1 MFLTGAVSGGT
12 SMMSAV
18 TAALTTVINWCG
30 TVVTAVLS
38 GELSEL
44 LPLLATGVAISALML
59 GVKCIKSFAWGT

>member
-1 MFLTGAVSGGT
+1 MVMLTATGGA

-18 TAALTTVINWCG
+18 TSALTTVIGWCG

-44 LPLLATGVAISALML
+44 LPLLAVGVAISALML

>member
-1 MFLTGAVSGGT
+1 MFLTGATTGGK
-12 SMMSAV
+12 SMMAAV
-18 TAALTTVINWCG
+18 TAALSTVISWCG

-44 LPLLATGVAISALML
+44 LPLLAVGVAISALML

>member
-1 MFLTGAVSGGT
+1 MVMLTATGGT

-18 TAALTTVINWCG
+18 TSALTTVIGWCG

-44 LPLLATGVAISALML
+44 LPLLAVGVAISALML